1 MLLRKPFQHVVA
13 QSSATL
19 GPVFT
24 EVKTP
29 SLIMGRATP
38 GGTQRWGD
46 QWSLLYTG
54 EVLAHQSHFLEIPMT
69 SFGHLEFSLSGKLK
83 SGF

>member
-29 SLIMGRATP
+29 SLIMGR
-38 GGTQRWGD
+38 GVR
-46 QWSLLYTG
+46 LLEERRDGVTSG
-54 EVLAHQSHFLEIPMT
+54 HFFTL
-69 SFGHLEFSLSGKLK
+69 GRA
-83 SGF
+83 